1 MSSLHSIIPP
11 HEPIGLAQDMREKVE
26 QNTIVAGFY
35 VLLTEDDELIYD
47 GAAYHKK
54 DLLWAL
60 HRTIK
65 DLIDG

>member
-1 MSSLHSIIPP
+1 
-11 HEPIGLAQDMREKVE
+11 MREKVE